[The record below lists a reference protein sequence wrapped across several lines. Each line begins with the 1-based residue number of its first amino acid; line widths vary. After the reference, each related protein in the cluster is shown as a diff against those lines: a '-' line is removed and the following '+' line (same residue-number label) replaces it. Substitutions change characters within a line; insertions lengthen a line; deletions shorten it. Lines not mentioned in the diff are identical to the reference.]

1 MGADRWDRHVIDES
15 CASRLGIRLRDAV
28 VTGDLEHEIPAF
40 VRSVSGIDEIGEL
53 RIDLQPAVRITVAL
67 MPNAVRLM
75 MRLALGCVDELARY
89 RGTVLQ
95 NDQPRRMVHVLPQSV
110 ATPRHARRP
119 VDAGAG
125 LNRPRGRGRR
135 GGHAHVATPHI
146 ALFPRARLHVVVSAL
161 WQWLEQRQRRLG
173 RRQESDRRVFAGGVR
188 TQIHAVDDG
197 HGLPGGSSP
206 RQGENGDAK
215 REGVTAGV
223 PFRYR
228 PVPRHRVSYY
238 LETIPRRRRWAERAR
253 PCHNGSTARPSSPPG
268 ARPPL
273 SSPSPRSY
281 NG

>member
-1 MGADRWDRHVIDES
+1 MGADRWDRCVVGES
-15 CASRLGIRLRDAV
+15 PTGGLGIRLRDLV
-28 VTGDLEHEIPAF
+28 VADDLEHEIPAF

-146 ALFPRARLHVVVSAL
+146 ALFPRPRLPVVVSAL
-161 WQWLEQRQRRLG
+161 WQWLQQSQPRVRRPP
-173 RRQESDRRVFAGGVR
+173 EAG
-188 TQIHAVDDG
+188 
-197 HGLPGGSSP
+197 
-206 RQGENGDAK
+206 
-215 REGVTAGV
+215 REG
-223 PFRYR
+223 
-228 PVPRHRVSYY
+228 
-238 LETIPRRRRWAERAR
+238 IAR
-253 PCHNGSTARPSSPPG
+253 G
-268 ARPPL
+268 
-273 SSPSPRSY
+273 
-281 NG
+281 